1 MNQSSF
7 GTGRMEWIDKENCLL
22 KTGLPNVQN
31 GGRCWIFNLN
41 FYILSPLIWSGL
53 VEQMDGWID
62 RQIEVILGYI
72 ANTG

>member
-7 GTGRMEWIDKENCLL
+7 GTGRMEWINQETFLL

-31 GGRCWIFNLN
+31 SGRCWIFHLN

-53 VEQMDGWID
+53 VE
-62 RQIEVILGYI
+62 
-72 ANTG
+72 